1 MTYELVDLMD
11 LIDPADMVD
20 PMDLR
25 RERMSAA
32 LQRPSEVKVFCQ
44 ANVRS
49 PRTGY
54 VTVSCSMHLGHVDQ
68 GGQPNAHVD
77 VHTGA
82 RWSA

>member
-32 LQRPSEVKVFCQ
+32 LQRPTTAKVFCQ

-54 VTVSCSMHLGHVDQ
+54 VVASCSMHVGHTND
-68 GGQPNAHVD
+68 HRD
-77 VHTGA
+77 VHSGTTWKGQ
-82 RWSA
+82 S